1 MSSERIPARD
11 LWLSTGGGLPEDSLS
26 SLTLSKE
33 PDCAINSSFKIA
45 SAAQTTIGLAGLSAS
60 YFHELRTGVKQTV
73 LVDARHAVLEFRSEA
88 YYTLENRPPGS
99 VWDTIAGLNKTRDDK
114 FIRVHTNFPHHRRGI
129 LSILG
134 LTDSPDLTRDHVQ
147 KAFLQWDADAFEEK
161 AAESGMCA
169 FVSWTFEEWDRHPQ
183 GLALKNVPPVT
194 VTKIAD
200 APKRQ
205 ISFFSSYEHPLQNV
219 KVLDLS
225 RVLAAHG
232 ADVLLVTSPKL
243 PALPALDVDTSRGKR
258 TTHLDLTC
266 AEDKE
271 KLQKLILDA
280 DVFLQAYRPGALEGK
295 GFGTHE
301 IVKMKGDRDHGIIC
315 ANLCAWGWDG
325 PWKSRRGFD
334 SLVQTATGFNTA
346 ESQAHAE
353 SRNSPSVIQLQ
364 PKPFPVQALDHAAGY
379 LMAYGINVALCK
391 TINEGGSWEFTS
403 TYTQIYY
410 NRYDATTNEHSLQY
424 ILNHYTILGVTIR
437 VSLAAVAQWLRSLG
451 RVSPEVGFG
460 ETAKTMPA
468 VTYPPDDEVRSLSSE
483 WPQSGR
489 SPNEKKMTALRHAA
503 ILSETP
509 VMNGD
514 KATAPI
520 VLNSSPPQ
528 WMVI

>member
-1 MSSERIPARD
+1 MPSISNERIPARD
-11 LWLSTGGGLPEDSLS
+11 LWLSTGGGLPEDALS

-33 PDCAINSSFKIA
+33 PDCAINSSFKIG

-88 YYTLENRPPGS
+88 YYSLENRPPGS
-99 VWDTIAGLNKTRDDK
+99 IWDTIAGLYKTRDDK

-134 LTDSPDLTRDHVQ
+134 LSDSPDLTRDHVQ

-169 FVSWTFEEWDRHPQ
+169 FVSRTFEEWDRHPQ

-205 ISFFSSYEHPLQNV
+205 ISFLSSYEHPLQNV

-225 RVLAAHG
+225 RVLAGPVAGRTLAAHG

-258 TTHLDLTC
+258 TTQLDLTC
-266 AEDKE
+266 PEDKE

-301 IVKMKGDRDHGIIC
+301 IVKMKGDRDHGMIC

-391 TINEGGSWEFTS
+391 TINEGGSWE
-403 TYTQIYY
+403 
-410 NRYDATTNEHSLQY
+410 
-424 ILNHYTILGVTIR
+424 VR

-468 VTYPPDDEVRSLSSE
+468 VTCPPDDEVRSLSSE

-509 VMNGD
+509 AMNGD

-528 WMVI
+528 WMVT

>member
-1 MSSERIPARD
+1 MYKRHFCNGTPTHLKRK
-11 LWLSTGGGLPEDSLS
+11 LQSL
-26 SLTLSKE
+26 
-33 PDCAINSSFKIA
+33 
-45 SAAQTTIGLAGLSAS
+45 
-60 YFHELRTGVKQTV
+60 
-73 LVDARHAVLEFRSEA
+73 
-88 YYTLENRPPGS
+88 
-99 VWDTIAGLNKTRDDK
+99 
-114 FIRVHTNFPHHRRGI
+114 
-129 LSILG
+129 
-134 LTDSPDLTRDHVQ
+134 
-147 KAFLQWDADAFEEK
+147 
-161 AAESGMCA
+161 ES
-169 FVSWTFEEWDRHPQ
+169 
-183 GLALKNVPPVT
+183 
-194 VTKIAD
+194 
-200 APKRQ
+200 
-205 ISFFSSYEHPLQNV
+205 
-219 KVLDLS
+219 
-225 RVLAAHG
+225 HG
-232 ADVLLVTSPKL
+232 ADVLLVTSLKL

-258 TTHLDLTC
+258 TTQLDLTC

-271 KLQKLILDA
+271 KLQKLIVNA

-346 ESQAHAE
+346 ESQAYAE

-391 TINEGGSWEFTS
+391 TINEGGSWE
-403 TYTQIYY
+403 
-410 NRYDATTNEHSLQY
+410 
-424 ILNHYTILGVTIR
+424 VR

-509 VMNGD
+509 AMNGD

-520 VLNSSPPQ
+520 VLNSSPPR